1 MVILILALIVSSI
14 AIYLLVNNVVNEIKK
29 HITKEADRIIAQTK
43 AKSHSNE

>member
-1 MVILILALIVSSI
+1 MKLILALIVIGI
-14 AIYLLVNNVVNEIKK
+14 AIYMLVNNAVNEIKK